1 MIKMLTGF
9 WMVSLLSAGIA
20 AAAAA
25 GDPRLLDA
33 VKSQDR
39 NAVRALLKERADVNS
54 RQADGATALAW
65 AVHLDDLET
74 AQLLIGAGA
83 DVNLANEYGV
93 TPLSL
98 ACTNSNVQ
106 MLGALLKAGANPNAA
121 VPTGETPLMT
131 CAQRGNVEAV
141 KALLSHGADVNA
153 KETRRDQTALMWAAS
168 EEHPDV
174 VKVLVEAGANV
185 NARSKT
191 GFTPLLFAVRQGDI
205 ESARLLLAGGADVN
219 DATPP
224 TKSLAA
230 AGMIATRAT
239 LDRTTAL
246 LVATG
251 SGHEKMAL
259 FLLEN
264 GANPKVPDGRGVTP
278 LHSAIQRGMVKE
290 LVPALLARG
299 VDVNAQIGGNSGDDA
314 GATPFLLA
322 TSAMDVPTM
331 RLLVSHGAN
340 PLTPTKEGTTPL
352 MVAAGMHWNHIG
364 KSRTPVEERNALE
377 ALKLTVELG
386 GNVNDKNIDE
396 QTALHAASYLA
407 GDAIIQYLVEKGGNL
422 NAKDRFGQTPY
433 SIAAYIKPDESLLIG
448 VNPTEYAPM
457 VLHQKTADLIRSLGG
472 TQ

>member
-1 MIKMLTGF
+1 
-9 WMVSLLSAGIA
+9 
-20 AAAAA
+20 
-25 GDPRLLDA
+25 
-33 VKSQDR
+33 
-39 NAVRALLKERADVNS
+39 
-54 RQADGATALAW
+54 
-65 AVHLDDLET
+65 
-74 AQLLIGAGA
+74 
-83 DVNLANEYGV
+83 
-93 TPLSL
+93 
-98 ACTNSNVQ
+98 
-106 MLGALLKAGANPNAA
+106 
-121 VPTGETPLMT
+121 
-131 CAQRGNVEAV
+131 
-141 KALLSHGADVNA
+141 
-153 KETRRDQTALMWAAS
+153 MWAAS

-299 VDVNAQIGGNSGDDA
+299 VDVNA
-314 GATPFLLA
+314 
-322 TSAMDVPTM
+322 